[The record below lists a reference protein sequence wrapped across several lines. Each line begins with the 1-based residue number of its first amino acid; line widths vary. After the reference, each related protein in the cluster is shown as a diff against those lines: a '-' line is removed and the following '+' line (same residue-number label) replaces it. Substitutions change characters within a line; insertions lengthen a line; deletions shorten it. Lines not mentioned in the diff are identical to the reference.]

1 MLKTIIIQTVRQIGT
16 ITNGTNTEGNV
27 AEKVRLRNWEIKGVG
42 TSLEKLLTSYSDDV
56 FEVLREFF
64 NEEYLTN
71 FKEKSDSDKIAI
83 IINSVR
89 EVRSEVMRLNK
100 RGFINAFVIG
110 NEGEFPLTS
119 KYIKNHILG

>member
-1 MLKTIIIQTVRQIGT
+1 MLKTIIQTVRKIGT

>member
-56 FEVLREFF
+56 LEVLREFF

-100 RGFINAFVIG
+100 RGFINDFVIG
-110 NEGEFPLTS
+110 NEGEFPLNS